1 MTDQQASVYQAVHFA
16 SRTKAALLKRPAVVD
31 AGQLQLFLV
40 SGSGWA
46 SSALVAGSRPGHR
59 PWVAAA
65 AAAALAQVA
74 ERTGPC
80 IDQLANQF
88 AADARPAALTPPG
101 AAALLGGLAWRIGS
115 WFRGTGRRADSGKS
129 EFRVGSK

>member
-1 MTDQQASVYQAVHFA
+1 MHFA

-46 SSALVAGSRPGHR
+46 SSALVARSRPGHR
-59 PWVAAA
+59 PWVTAA

-88 AADARPAALTPPG
+88 AANARTAALTPP
-101 AAALLGGLAWRIGS
+101 AALLGGLAWRIGS